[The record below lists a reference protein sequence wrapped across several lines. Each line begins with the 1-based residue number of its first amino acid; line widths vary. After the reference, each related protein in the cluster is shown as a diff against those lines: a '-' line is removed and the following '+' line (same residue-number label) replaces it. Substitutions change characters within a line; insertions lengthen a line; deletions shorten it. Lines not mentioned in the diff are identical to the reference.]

1 MPAGVTEAHAALY
14 LERPAWISVVF
25 ALGVFGGFIGSVALA
40 LRPRMAEPVL
50 VASLVRCNLL
60 FAVDTWYCD
69 VNVNTNA
76 NASQYRLISRS
87 PWQPSSSS
95 VLPSRFLLR

>member
-1 MPAGVTEAHAALY
+1 MTAGVTEAHAALY

-40 LRPRMAEPVL
+40 LRRRMAVPVL
-50 VASLVRCNLL
+50 VASLVRCILL
-60 FAVDTWYCD
+60 FAGDTLHSGL
-69 VNVNTNA
+69 NANA
-76 NASQYRLISRS
+76 NASQYRLISSS

-95 VLPSRFLLR
+95 VLPSRFLSR